1 MSQKPKTLFIISKPD
16 YFNLITM
23 SAETPVTV
31 TKTMKSVPQKYLKYM
46 SYALHLLKKV
56 VAPEQIN
63 DMAIELFHMND
74 SVEVAVKSVEDVLT
88 NPMQTEMNELKT
100 LKKSI
105 GKKPK
110 VAKVKASKPLVAS
123 IVDSASTE
131 YVYAEDPKA
140 EAKAAKALE
149 KAAKDAAK
157 AEEKA
162 AKELEKTAKAQAKA
176 EEKAAKDAKKAEE
189 KAAKEL
195 AKAQAKESK
204 PSEFIATIPS
214 IDEAVIILTNVI
226 QKHNITLPEKLPA
239 DYAEKSVLD
248 AYLMAKDKPEAQLKP
263 AEKKLIRDII
273 RAVEKEEK
281 EQAKAEEK
289 AAKEAE
295 KAAKKKPDGAS
306 ATHLI
311 TPSIPVTSVGASAT
325 HLNETPLSKAEEK
338 ALKDKKKAEEKAL
351 EKAAKEAEK
360 AAKDALKAQEK
371 AAKEQQA
378 QQKKVIKSLKQG
390 KIEVSS
396 ELAAEPSI

>member
-1 MSQKPKTLFIISKPD
+1 
-16 YFNLITM
+16 M

-56 VAPEQIN
+56 VEPEQIN
-63 DMAIELFHMND
+63 NTAIELFHMND

-149 KAAKDAAK
+149 KAAK
-157 AEEKA
+157 E
-162 AKELEKTAKAQAKA
+162 
-176 EEKAAKDAKKAEE
+176 AKKAEE
-189 KAAKEL
+189 KAAKEAKKAEEKAAKEAKKAEEKAAKES

-204 PSEFIATIPS
+204 PSEPIATIPS

-248 AYLMAKDKPEAQLKP
+248 AYLMAKNKTESQLKP
-263 AEKKLIRDII
+263 AEKKLIRDVN

-281 EQAKAEEK
+281 EQAKAK
-289 AAKEAE
+289 AKAKEAE
-295 KAAKKKPDGAS
+295 KAAKKKPE
-306 ATHLI
+306 
-311 TPSIPVTSVGASAT
+311 IPVVV
-325 HLNETPLSKAEEK
+325 ETPVVVAPVVPLSKAEEK
-338 ALKDKKKAEEKAL
+338 ALKDNKKAEEKAAKEAEKAL

>member
-1 MSQKPKTLFIISKPD
+1 
-16 YFNLITM
+16 M
-23 SAETPVTV
+23 SAETPVTI

-56 VAPEQIN
+56 VDPEQIN
-63 DMAIELFHMND
+63 DKAIELFHMND
-74 SVEVAVKSVEDVLT
+74 SVEVAIKSVEDVLT

-149 KAAKDAAK
+149 KAAKEAAK

-162 AKELEKTAKAQAKA
+162 AKELEK
-176 EEKAAKDAKKAEE
+176 AAKEAKKAEE
-189 KAAKEL
+189 KAAKE
-195 AKAQAKESK
+195 AKKAEEKAAKESAKTQAKEFK
-204 PSEFIATIPS
+204 PSDPIATIPS

-248 AYLMAKDKPEAQLKP
+248 AYLMAKNKTEAQLKP

-281 EQAKAEEK
+281 ELAKAQEK
-289 AAKEAE
+289 ANKEAE
-295 KAAKKKPDGAS
+295 KAAKKKPVA
-306 ATHLI
+306 
-311 TPSIPVTSVGASAT
+311 PVVV
-325 HLNETPLSKAEEK
+325 ETPLSKAEEK
-338 ALKDKKKAEEKAL
+338 ALKDKKKAEEKAAKEAEKAL

>member
-1 MSQKPKTLFIISKPD
+1 
-16 YFNLITM
+16 M
-23 SAETPVTV
+23 SAETPI

-74 SVEVAVKSVEDVLT
+74 SVEMAVKSVEDVLT

-149 KAAKDAAK
+149 KAAKEA
-157 AEEKA
+157 
-162 AKELEKTAKAQAKA
+162 AKA
-176 EEKAAKDAKKAEE
+176 EEKAAKDAAKALEKAAKEAKKAED

-204 PSEFIATIPS
+204 PSEPIAAIPS

-263 AEKKLIRDII
+263 AEKKIIRDVI
-273 RAVEKEEK
+273 RAVEKEENDK
-281 EQAKAEEK
+281 KKAEEK
-289 AAKEAE
+289 AAKDA
-295 KAAKKKPDGAS
+295 
-306 ATHLI
+306 
-311 TPSIPVTSVGASAT
+311 
-325 HLNETPLSKAEEK
+325 
-338 ALKDKKKAEEKAL
+338 EKAL

>member
-1 MSQKPKTLFIISKPD
+1 MSQKPKTLFLISKPD

-23 SAETPVTV
+23 SAETPI

-74 SVEVAVKSVEDVLT
+74 SVEMAVKSVEDVLT

-149 KAAKDAAK
+149 KAAKEA
-157 AEEKA
+157 
-162 AKELEKTAKAQAKA
+162 AKA
-176 EEKAAKDAKKAEE
+176 EEKAAKDAAKALEKAAKEAKKAED

-204 PSEFIATIPS
+204 PSEPIAAIPS

-263 AEKKLIRDII
+263 AEKKIIRDVI
-273 RAVEKEEK
+273 RAVEKEENDK
-281 EQAKAEEK
+281 KKAEEK
-289 AAKEAE
+289 AAKDA
-295 KAAKKKPDGAS
+295 
-306 ATHLI
+306 
-311 TPSIPVTSVGASAT
+311 
-325 HLNETPLSKAEEK
+325 
-338 ALKDKKKAEEKAL
+338 EKAL